1 MQDEIALC
9 SLGSRTRFTFSSYE
23 GGNFIMCLL
32 EEAVDQCTNF
42 KDTEP
47 KVHCIIFEDNA
58 EALQAAKVPKIKQ
71 RTLNI
76 SIKCFFP
83 KKEQLPP
90 IIQEQRMRGLI
101 IYQSIEGE
109 VH

>member
-1 MQDEIALC
+1 
-9 SLGSRTRFTFSSYE
+9 
-23 GGNFIMCLL
+23 MCLL

-42 KDTEP
+42 IDTKP

-76 SIKCFFP
+76 DIKCFFQ
-83 KKEQLPP
+83 KEQISP
-90 IIQEQRMRGLI
+90 ILQEQRMRRLI
-101 IYQSIEGE
+101 IYQSIEVE

>member
-1 MQDEIALC
+1 
-9 SLGSRTRFTFSSYE
+9 
-23 GGNFIMCLL
+23 MCLL

-42 KDTEP
+42 IDTKP

-76 SIKCFFP
+76 DIKCFFS
-83 KKEQLPP
+83 KGTDITYFTGTKDEKADYLP
-90 IIQEQRMRGLI
+90 I
-101 IYQSIEGE
+101 
-109 VH
+109 H

>member
-1 MQDEIALC
+1 
-9 SLGSRTRFTFSSYE
+9 
-23 GGNFIMCLL
+23 MCLL

-42 KDTEP
+42 KDTKP
-47 KVHCIIFEDNA
+47 KVHCIILEDNA

-76 SIKCFFP
+76 DIKCFFL
-83 KKEQLPP
+83 KEQISP
-90 IIQEQRMRGLI
+90 ILQEQRMRRLI
-101 IYQSIEGE
+101 IYQSIDVE

>member
-1 MQDEIALC
+1 
-9 SLGSRTRFTFSSYE
+9 
-23 GGNFIMCLL
+23 MCLL

-42 KDTEP
+42 KDTKP

-76 SIKCFFP
+76 DIKCFFL
-83 KKEQLPP
+83 KEQISP
-90 IIQEQRMRGLI
+90 ILQEQRMRRLI
-101 IYQSIEGE
+101 IYQSIDVE